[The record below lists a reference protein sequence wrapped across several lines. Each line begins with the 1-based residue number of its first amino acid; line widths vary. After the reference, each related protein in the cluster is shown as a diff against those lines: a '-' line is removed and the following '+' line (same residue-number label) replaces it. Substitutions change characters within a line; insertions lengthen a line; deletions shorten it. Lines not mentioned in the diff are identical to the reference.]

1 MKINICTQHVDHR
14 DLKMAEKIHA
24 VQMAAYRQEA
34 ELLGVK
40 DFPPLAVSLRDIQAL
55 PETFLAAFAGAEI
68 IGAISTAPDEDGGG
82 QSIESLVVKPCRQR
96 QGVAR
101 MLMQAVVAEYG
112 AAPMAVQTA
121 AKNLPVLAL
130 YAKFGFVEFKRWCVG
145 AEKLELVRLRR
156 PQNSIL

>member
-1 MKINICTQHVDHR
+1 M
-14 DLKMAEKIHA
+14 E
-24 VQMAAYRQEA
+24 AYQQEA

-40 DFPPLAVSLRDIQAL
+40 DFPPLAVSVRDIQEL
-55 PETFLAAFAGAEI
+55 PETFLAAFAGDDI

-82 QSIESLVVKPCRQR
+82 QSIESLVVMPCRQR

-121 AKNLPVLAL
+121 AKNLP
-130 YAKFGFVEFKRWCVG
+130 
-145 AEKLELVRLRR
+145 
-156 PQNSIL
+156 

>member
-14 DLKMAEKIHA
+14 DLKVAERIHA

-40 DFPPLAVSLRDIQAL
+40 DFPPLAVSVRDIQEL
-55 PETFLAAFAGAEI
+55 PETFLVAFAGTET
-68 IGAISTAPDEDGGG
+68 IGAISTAPDEDVGGH
-82 QSIESLVVKPCRQR
+82 SIESLVVMPCWQR

-101 MLMQAVVAEYG
+101 ILMEAVVAEYG

-121 AKNLPVLAL
+121 AKNLPVLSL
-130 YAKFGFVEFKRWCVG
+130 YGKFGFVEFKRWCVG
-145 AEKLELVRLRR
+145 AEQLELVRLRR
-156 PQNSIL
+156 PPAG